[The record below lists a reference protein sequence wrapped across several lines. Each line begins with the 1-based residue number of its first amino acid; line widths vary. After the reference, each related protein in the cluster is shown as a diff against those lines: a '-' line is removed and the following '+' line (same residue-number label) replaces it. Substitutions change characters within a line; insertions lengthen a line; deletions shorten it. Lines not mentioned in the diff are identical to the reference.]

1 MNFRASNKGSNQR
14 IATALLPVALALA
27 AGAARADAKLDN
39 DMRALATNSGCFIC
53 HHVESGSKGPNGMAP
68 IGPNWEDVSLR
79 YRARADDV
87 SETLVKTVLNGSNAY
102 SSHWTGKVSGL
113 AMPPNA
119 VAISE
124 EDARRLVHWILAL
137 KK

>member
-1 MNFRASNKGSNQR
+1 MKSVSKILVVS
-14 IATALLPVALALA
+14 VLALGWTA
-27 AGAARADAKLDN
+27 AWADAKLDVE
-39 DMRALATNSGCFIC
+39 MYALATNSGCFIC
-53 HHVESGSKGPNGMAP
+53 HHVETGSKGPNGMAP

-79 YRARADDV
+79 YKGRSDAVDG
-87 SETLVKTVLNGSNAY
+87 LVKAVMNGSNAY

-119 VAISE
+119 VAIKE
-124 EDARRLVHWILAL
+124 EDARRLVDWILAL

>member
-1 MNFRASNKGSNQR
+1 MLSLRKVLFPT
-14 IATALLPVALALA
+14 ILAVSSA
-27 AGAARADAKLDN
+27 AAWADAKLDEQ
-39 DMRALATNSGCFIC
+39 MYTLAKNSGCLIC
-53 HHVESGSKGPNGMAP
+53 HHVESGSKGPNGMEP

-79 YRARADDV
+79 YKGRNDV
-87 SETLVKTVLNGSNAY
+87 AETLVKTVMQGSNAY
-102 SSHWTGKVSGL
+102 SSHWTGKVSGI

-124 EDARRLVHWILAL
+124 DDARRLINWILAL